1 MVFQPKRRPVVV
13 SSELLQD
20 IAHDTGDTIEVD
32 PDTGRASLKTKAG
45 VYIAWADAEVS
56 DR

>member
-1 MVFQPKRRPVVV
+1 MVFQPTLRPVVV

-20 IAHDTGDTIEVD
+20 IAHDTGDVIEVD
-32 PDTGRASLKTKAG
+32 PGTGRATLKTKAG
-45 VYIAWADAEVS
+45 VYIAWADADVS